1 MPRSA
6 DFGTW
11 VTIACGLGLG
21 LLAAWVS
28 DRYGVNENA
37 ARAAAYTLG
46 IFALLAAALR
56 PAWRRPRFWIDYL
69 TVLVL
74 HSVLLVAILR
84 LLNTYAIR
92 LNWALALPFVIAEM
106 LLALGFLW
114 RRNVKN
120 VKRPETETQ

>member
-1 MPRSA
+1 M
-6 DFGTW
+6 
-11 VTIACGLGLG
+11 TIACGLGLG

-46 IFALLAAALR
+46 IFGLLAAALR

-69 TVLVL
+69 TVLLL

-92 LNWALALPFVIAEM
+92 LACALALPFVIAEM

-120 VKRPETETQ
+120 VKRPKTETQ